1 MTSAPGWHKF
11 QRRPPMALV
20 QGAAHQVLHAQGK
33 WKLLEDLDIVDVIKE
48 IGIETILRNFCRFL
62 I

>member
-1 MTSAPGWHKF
+1 MAQISAP
-11 QRRPPMALV
+11 ALYGPV
-20 QGAAHQVLHAQGK
+20 QGAAHQVLHEQGK
-33 WKLLEDLDIVDVIKE
+33 WKLLEDLDVIDVIKE

>member
-1 MTSAPGWHKF
+1 MAQISAP
-11 QRRPPMALV
+11 PPYGPV
-20 QGAAHQVLHAQGK
+20 QDAAHQGLHAQGK